1 MLAPIL
7 AGMGTHMKTTIEIA
21 DALLRDAKRVASRD
35 GVTLRTLVESGLR
48 HELAQRKRGVPAF
61 RLRRASFK
69 GEGLQ
74 SSASRLSWDELR
86 QLAYTGRG
94 S

>member
-1 MLAPIL
+1 
-7 AGMGTHMKTTIEIA
+7 MGTHMKTTIEIA
-21 DALLRDAKRVASRD
+21 DALLKDAKRLATRE

-48 HELAQRKRGVPAF
+48 NEIERRRRPAAF

-69 GEGLQ
+69 GKGLQ
-74 SSASRLSWDELR
+74 AGARRLSWDELR
-86 QLAYTGRG
+86 ELAYTARG

>member
-1 MLAPIL
+1 
-7 AGMGTHMKTTIEIA
+7 MKTTIEIA
-21 DALLRDAKRVASRD
+21 DALLRDAKRVATRE

-48 HELAQRKRGVPAF
+48 NEIERRRRPAAF

-69 GEGLQ
+69 GKGLH
-74 SSASRLSWDELR
+74 AGARGLGWDELR
-86 QLAYTGRG
+86 ELAYTGRG